1 MGEASMDMESPK
13 TLPDGQE
20 PGKRDSISRRDALK
34 RMAKIA
40 LGLGAAGILPAALSR
55 CSYED
60 YDDYYDYYSNSYSD
74 YYYHHYDDYYDYYD
88 YYSNYYS

>member
-1 MGEASMDMESPK
+1 MDMESPK
-13 TLPDGQE
+13 TLPDEQA
-20 PGKRDSISRRDALK
+20 PGKRDPISRRDALK

-60 YDDYYDYYSNSYSD
+60 YDDYYDYYDYYSNSYSD
-74 YYYHHYDDYYDYYD
+74 YHYYDDYYDYYD